1 MHPNIS
7 EKGGFMETVRL
18 GFVGLGN
25 MGLPMA
31 LRLMDQG
38 YSLTVFD
45 IRKERLHLLVAR
57 GARAANSPAEV
68 ASEVQVVLVNLP
80 TPEVVREVALG
91 PDGIIEGSAVR
102 IYADLSTTGPKVA
115 EEVSNGLEKKG
126 IAALAAPVSGGVPGA
141 EKGTLTVMASGSLQ
155 GFEQIQPILKVLGKN
170 VFYLGEKPGLA
181 QTMKLIN
188 NLLSGT
194 AMLVTCEAF
203 VLGVK
208 AGLDPEIML
217 KIINLSTGRN
227 SATEDKFPRAILP
240 RTFTSGST
248 INVMYKDT
256 KLCLEEAE
264 ALGVPMW
271 VGNVVRQLFAYA
283 ISQGG
288 GPRDGSTI
296 IQYIE
301 AWAGVQVGK
310 VAPKDS

>member
-1 MHPNIS
+1 MVT
-7 EKGGFMETVRL
+7 MRL
-18 GFVGLGN
+18 GFVGIGN

-45 IRKERLHLLVAR
+45 IRKERVHPLIAR
-57 GARAANSPAEV
+57 GARAANSPADV
-68 ASEVQVVLVNLP
+68 ASEVQVVLVNLA

-91 PDGIIEGSAVR
+91 PHGIIEGSAVR
-102 IYADLSTTGPKVA
+102 IYMDLSTTGPKVA
-115 EEVSNGLEKKG
+115 GEVSNGLGEKG
-126 IAALAAPVSGGVPGA
+126 IAVLDAPVSGGVPGA
-141 EKGTLTVMASGSLQ
+141 EKGTLTVMVSGPLQ
-155 GFEQIQPILKVLGKN
+155 EFEQIQPILKVLGKN
-170 VFYLGEKPGLA
+170 VYYIGEKPGLA
-181 QTMKLIN
+181 QMMKLIN

-194 AMLVTCEAF
+194 AMIISCEAF

-217 KIINLSTGRN
+217 KIINSSTGRN

-240 RTFTSGST
+240 RTFDLGFT
-248 INVMYKDT
+248 IDVMYKDI

-264 ALGVPMW
+264 VLGVPMW
-271 VGNVVRQLFAYA
+271 VGNVVRQLCTYA
-283 ISQGG
+283 IGQGG

-301 AWAGVQVGK
+301 AWAGVEVGK
-310 VAPKDS
+310 V